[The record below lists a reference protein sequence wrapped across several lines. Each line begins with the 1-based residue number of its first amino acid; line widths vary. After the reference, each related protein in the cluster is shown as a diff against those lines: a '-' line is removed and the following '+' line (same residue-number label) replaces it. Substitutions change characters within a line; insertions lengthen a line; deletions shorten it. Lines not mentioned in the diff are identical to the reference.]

1 MTMLLTDTDG
11 RGVITLTLNRPE
23 RHNALNRDLIN
34 TLSDTLAS
42 LTDKARVLIVKGQGR
57 SFCAGAD
64 VAWMKESATLSA
76 RENQQDAAALS
87 LMLERLNTLPCP
99 TIACVHGAVLGGGVG
114 LASCCDIIIADH
126 KAVFALSEV
135 RLGLIPATISP
146 YVLAAIGGRA
156 ARRYFLTAERFDAEV
171 ARHIGLV
178 HEVCQS
184 NQLEAQLEK
193 LLNDLLAGAPQAQRE
208 SKQLIGRVS
217 GQPVNDSLRLDLS
230 DRLARIR
237 SGSEAQHGLAA
248 FLDKRKPDW

>member
-1 MTMLLTDTDG
+1 MTMLLTDTDE

-23 RHNALNRDLIN
+23 QHNALNPDLIN
-34 TLSDTLAS
+34 LLSDALETLA
-42 LTDKARVLIVKGQGR
+42 DKTRVLILKGQGR

-64 VAWMKESATLSA
+64 ITWMKESAALSA
-76 RENQQDAAALS
+76 TENKRDAAVLS
-87 LMLERLNTLPCP
+87 LMLDRLNTFPCP
-99 TIACVHGAVLGGGVG
+99 TIACVHGAALGGGVG
-114 LASCCDIIIADH
+114 LASCCDITIADH
-126 KAVFALSEV
+126 ETVFALSEV

-156 ARRYFLTAERFDAEV
+156 ARRYFLTAERFDAEL

-193 LLNDLLAGAPQAQRE
+193 LLNHLLAGAPQAQRE
-208 SKQLIGRVS
+208 SKQLISSVS

-237 SGSEAQHGLAA
+237 SGSEAQEVLAA
-248 FLDKRKPDW
+248 FLNKRKPDW